1 MIVKVTDEYGLCESD
16 TLSSASQ
23 PAVGEKRGS
32 MRVVVTLGAAALV
45 AAIGAACTTADPT
58 PNLTPVVV
66 TPPTK
71 TEVFNGT
78 VGVGQSAAFPFTVTN
93 VGNLSITLTAAG
105 PPPTIAMQLGV
116 GQPQIDGSCGLF
128 INGVI
133 TTAPGTTPQLGGSQ
147 ISAGS
152 YCVSIT
158 DVGNATSAV
167 TFSITVMHT

>member
-1 MIVKVTDEYGLCESD
+1 
-16 TLSSASQ
+16 
-23 PAVGEKRGS
+23 

-78 VGVGQSAAFPFTVTN
+78 VGVGQGTSFNFTVTN
-93 VGNLSITLTAAG
+93 VGDLSVTLTAAA

-116 GQPQIDGSCGLF
+116 GQQQFDGSCSLF
-128 INGVI
+128 SNGFI
-133 TTAPGTTPQLGGSQ
+133 TTPAGTTPQLGGTQ
-147 ISAGS
+147 ISAGA
-152 YCVSIT
+152 YCVTIS
-158 DVGNATSAV
+158 DVGNATSPV
-167 TFSITVMHT
+167 TFSITVKHT